1 MNGGSVPVSSSR
13 LTNPLAELRPAL
25 AAITEAGVRV
35 LPATGQA
42 IEDLM
47 RPDQDESYDR
57 VRLGAS
63 ADGVLDR
70 IEDGAASY
78 IEVVPRHRTQDHVFR
93 HFLDGS
99 ARTYYIGNIVEGDRQ
114 SPVHVAQI
122 GAGAVS
128 RDDRGRVK
136 TGPLDRRFLLGL
148 DAKELSEQ
156 LVAAVEDALAPSNGR
171 FTLLDLK
178 ERDPETDGIQA
189 GKEPRSRAA
198 HKANWQMRLL
208 EIEMAKQLTVGEDE
222 WLVLDGGLGKEYLD
236 KRPAGGRFV
245 GVVKSTYKNL
255 SFSMGSG
262 RRRREVNLYELL
274 AGLQRGSRTAAYEI
288 LGGKAAT
295 WFVRIRGPEGLEFPL
310 MGVLRVEMPKP
321 SGESVSSDDLDRLSG
336 ALLEERSCTPYG
348 ADPRWH
354 SHLYPIWL
362 AERAIKGR
370 FVSSE
375 ILKASLRWP
384 TLSSNG
390 SDTR

>member
-1 MNGGSVPVSSSR
+1 MASETNGDSVPVSSLR
-13 LTNPLAELRPAL
+13 LKNPLADLQPAL
-25 AAITEAGVRV
+25 AAITESGVRV

-57 VRLGAS
+57 VRLGPS

-70 IEDGAASY
+70 IEDGVMSY
-78 IEVVPRHRTQDHVFR
+78 VEVVPRHRTQDHVFR

-136 TGPLDRRFLLGL
+136 TGPLNRRFLLGL
-148 DAKELSEQ
+148 DLKELSDQ

-171 FTLLDLK
+171 FRLLDLR
-178 ERDPETDGIQA
+178 ERDPETDGVQA

-198 HKANWQMRLL
+198 HKANWQMRRL
-208 EIEMAKQLTVGEDE
+208 EIEMAQELKATEDE

-236 KRPAGGRFV
+236 NPPANGRFV

-255 SFSMGSG
+255 SFSLGSG

-274 AGLQRGSRTAAYEI
+274 Q
-288 LGGKAAT
+288 
-295 WFVRIRGPEGLEFPL
+295 
-310 MGVLRVEMPKP
+310 
-321 SGESVSSDDLDRLSG
+321 
-336 ALLEERSCTPYG
+336 
-348 ADPRWH
+348 
-354 SHLYPIWL
+354 
-362 AERAIKGR
+362 
-370 FVSSE
+370 
-375 ILKASLRWP
+375 SLVK
-384 TLSSNG
+384 
-390 SDTR
+390 